1 MSSQTGRIT
10 CHTQCSLVSLR
21 GDYAFCKELRS
32 WPYRESPRDW
42 QDLTAETQRTVVKKV
57 FYLVRRLLVKLTHLW
72 GLSTS
77 SKTIN
82 HNQGGKIGKKNLW
95 LILTIL
101 AFITLIISIWISY
114 HSEKTE
120 YAWIIGS
127 MLFGIGC
134 GSHYKKERI
143 EDEH

>member
-1 MSSQTGRIT
+1 M
-10 CHTQCSLVSLR
+10 
-21 GDYAFCKELRS
+21 
-32 WPYRESPRDW
+32 
-42 QDLTAETQRTVVKKV
+42 
-57 FYLVRRLLVKLTHLW
+57 
-72 GLSTS
+72 
-77 SKTIN
+77 
-82 HNQGGKIGKKNLW
+82 GKKNLW

-101 AFITLIISIWISY
+101 AFIALLASIYMSY
-114 HSEKTE
+114 KSGQTE